1 MRVLRCS
8 LQLCWVAPDYA
19 YTSLWTLILSM
30 ATPAPCHLTCQ
41 QYSLCHPLT
50 GPKGPCSILS
60 LGPDCRG
67 FPPNP
72 PHILCLLVRPGFP
85 TTWGFPGSS
94 VCLEHGVCLSRSP
107 SAYTSPFVQSSQ
119 RLCSVFHP
127 FGGGGSVIFIFHRR
141 WDLATAESS
150 QEHASSLLYIFLYL
164 GCSGYWPGTVAETQF
179 YTLLSLCLTG
189 LTGKGQE
196 NIVLFSYHI

>member
-1 MRVLRCS
+1 MHTHPFGLSSCPWLPLLHATLLASSTHYAIPS
-8 LQLCWVAPDYA
+8 LDQRDLAP
-19 YTSLWTLILSM
+19 SFLWGL
-30 ATPAPCHLTCQ
+30 PAEV
-41 QYSLCHPLT
+41 S
-50 GPKGPCSILS
+50 
-60 LGPDCRG
+60 
-67 FPPNP
+67 
-72 PHILCLLVRPGFP
+72 
-85 TTWGFPGSS
+85 
-94 VCLEHGVCLSRSP
+94 SRSP